1 MSEVTKN
8 SEKGTSRQARCSFS
22 EWLLIYYTTS
32 FYIDVEVVRRRHTS
46 HPRQFSMIALIE
58 SPRGV
63 SISSSSSSL
72 LLFSPD
78 ASIQQH
84 TSCQT
89 RSLSL
94 SQTDF
99 FMKLVYLT
107 VYLYVRFSFSSL
119 AHLNLPI
126 CTGNLGSFS
135 CIHNIHMTFALSSQA
150 QLLPPWCQGWGLMVT
165 SKY

>member
-32 FYIDVEVVRRRHTS
+32 FYIDVEVVRRLHTS

-89 RSLSL
+89 RSLS
-94 SQTDF
+94 QTDF
-99 FMKLVYLT
+99 FMKLVYLMLH
-107 VYLYVRFSFSSL
+107 LYVRFTYIVL
-119 AHLNLPI
+119 ALLLILICPFVLAASAPSPPVFTIFTWHLPCLPKLNY
-126 CTGNLGSFS
+126 CHHGVRVEGNL
-135 CIHNIHMTFALSSQA
+135 
-150 QLLPPWCQGWGLMVT
+150 
-165 SKY
+165 

>member
-8 SEKGTSRQARCSFS
+8 SEKEQVVRRQPRCCFS
-22 EWLLIYYTTS
+22 EWLLIYYYTTS
-32 FYIDVEVVRRRHTS
+32 FYIDVEVVRRLHTS

-72 LLFSPD
+72 LLFSPA

-84 TSCQT
+84 KGCHT
-89 RSLSL
+89 RSLSQ

-99 FMKLVYLT
+99 FMKLVFLT

-119 AHLNLPI
+119 AHINLPI
-126 CTGNLGSFS
+126 CTGILQPASAPSPVFTWHLPCLPKLNYCHHGVRVEGNL
-135 CIHNIHMTFALSSQA
+135 
-150 QLLPPWCQGWGLMVT
+150 
-165 SKY
+165 

>member
-1 MSEVTKN
+1 MKKEQVVR
-8 SEKGTSRQARCSFS
+8 RQPRCCFS
-22 EWLLIYYTTS
+22 EWLLIYYYTTS

-63 SISSSSSSL
+63 SISSSSSSSSL

-119 AHLNLPI
+119 AHFNLPI
-126 CTGNLGSFS
+126 CTGSLPRLLLLYSQYSHDICPVFPSSITTTMVSGLRVDGNL
-135 CIHNIHMTFALSSQA
+135 
-150 QLLPPWCQGWGLMVT
+150 
-165 SKY
+165 